1 MGSFTAICYMP
12 LVTIFT
18 RSDLLK
24 CEAYTFLAGSLGS
37 LSLTLWFTPVLWTF
51 PAFLQSLKRQG
62 VDKET
67 VIRLTK
73 FHELNT
79 LRVLFRFLFVL
90 PLVALGIDGVR
101 PHQHVNESMM
111 WTDVLAM
118 IAAIGCVV
126 SSGITLVI
134 FFPRSIEGEMAA
146 KEAARNKRR
155 AKNHN
160 RQDTISPSQ
169 TNGGGTYLLTA
180 SPIKSTPSIGG
191 GFEGASPTSPEK
203 VWQDGNYGDS
213 QAFSVSTAPMRPNR
227 RPETLDIEMVAD
239 GRLNNLSEESRYN
252 QRMTMNHLIY
262 NFTSPI
268 DLASSPYAF

>member
-1 MGSFTAICYMP
+1 
-12 LVTIFT
+12 
-18 RSDLLK
+18 
-24 CEAYTFLAGSLGS
+24 
-37 LSLTLWFTPVLWTF
+37 
-51 PAFLQSLKRQG
+51 
-62 VDKET
+62 
-67 VIRLTK
+67 
-73 FHELNT
+73 
-79 LRVLFRFLFVL
+79 
-90 PLVALGIDGVR
+90 
-101 PHQHVNESMM
+101 M

-126 SSGITLVI
+126 SSGITLVVSFSTCGTSKQDLNWVSQI
-134 FFPRSIEGEMAA
+134 FFPRSIEGEIAA

-155 AKNHN
+155 AKNPN

-180 SPIKSTPSIGG
+180 SPIKSTPSISG

-239 GRLNNLSEESRYN
+239 GRLNNWSEESRYN

-268 DLASSPYAF
+268 GE